1 MSTKKLKIGI
11 IAAEHSGDR
20 LGANLIKALQN
31 LDELEVEV
39 EVEVFGLG
47 GPEVSSLGIST
58 PNGMKYQD
66 LQVMGLVDPLLK
78 LPKLLSIRKKL
89 TALFLN
95 QKIDIFIGVD
105 SPDFNMYFHKKLNGL
120 GIKTIQ
126 VVSPSVWGWREN
138 RIKAISSYIDLTM
151 CLFQFEHDYYL
162 NKEMNSFFL
171 GHPFSQLKSSVL
183 RDVLEKYKLNGSQEF
198 ICILPGSR
206 KSEILHMMPIF
217 IQAAERIFA
226 SNPNTFFL
234 IPAASDELK
243 ALIQNTLDQTSLN
256 YQLTSS
262 TAKDYLS
269 ISKIAIVTSGTAS
282 LEAAV
287 LGSLPIIC
295 YKTNPFNYAV
305 LSRMIKTPFIGLP
318 NLLLQ
323 KPLFPELVQHELTPE
338 AIVHHYQNLSLDP
351 LQYQSQLEQMDATM
365 HGEGFEKAAR
375 LLLSL

>member
-1 MSTKKLKIGI
+1 VSSKKLKIGI

-20 LGANLIKALQN
+20 LGANLIKALKN
-31 LDELEVEV
+31 LDEV

-171 GHPFSQLKSSVL
+171 GHPFSQLKSSVS

-217 IQAAERIFA
+217 IQAAESIFA

-351 LQYQSQLEQMDATM
+351 LQYQSQLEQMNATM
-365 HGEGFEKAAR
+365 HGEGFEEAAR

>member
-1 MSTKKLKIGI
+1 VSSKKLKIGI

-20 LGANLIKALQN
+20 LGANLIKALKN
-31 LDELEVEV
+31 LDEVEV

-89 TALFLN
+89 TALFVN

-171 GHPFSQLKSSVL
+171 GHPFSQLKSSVS
-183 RDVLEKYKLNGSQEF
+183 RDVLEKYKLNSSQEF

-217 IQAAERIFA
+217 IQAAERIFT

-243 ALIQNTLDQTSLN
+243 ALIQNTLDQTSIN

-351 LQYQSQLEQMDATM
+351 LQYQSQLEQMNATM
-365 HGEGFEKAAR
+365 HGEGFEEAAR

>member
-1 MSTKKLKIGI
+1 MSSKKLKIGI

-20 LGANLIKALQN
+20 LGANLIKALKN
-31 LDELEVEV
+31 LDEV

-171 GHPFSQLKSSVL
+171 GHPFSQLKSSVS

-217 IQAAERIFA
+217 IQAAERIFT

-243 ALIQNTLDQTSLN
+243 VLIQNTLDQTSIN

-351 LQYQSQLEQMDATM
+351 LQYQSQLEQMNATM
-365 HGEGFEKAAR
+365 HGEGFEEAAR

>member
-1 MSTKKLKIGI
+1 MSSKKLKIGI

-20 LGANLIKALQN
+20 LGANLIKALKN
-31 LDELEVEV
+31 LDEV

-89 TALFLN
+89 TALFLK

-171 GHPFSQLKSSVL
+171 GHPFSQLKSSVS

-323 KPLFPELVQHELTPE
+323 KPLFPELVQYELTPE

-351 LQYQSQLEQMDATM
+351 LQYQSQLEQMNATM